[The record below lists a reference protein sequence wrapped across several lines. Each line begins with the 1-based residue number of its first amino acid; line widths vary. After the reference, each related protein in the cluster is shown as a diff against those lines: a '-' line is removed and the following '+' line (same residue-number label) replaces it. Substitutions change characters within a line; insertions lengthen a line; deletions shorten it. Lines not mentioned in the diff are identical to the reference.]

1 MIQDAAH
8 IATERLIKQ
17 YEKRIKKEYKQAAKE
32 LEEKFNDYCRRFNVK
47 YDIKL
52 KQLANNEITKAEFD
66 RWVEGQ
72 LFIGT
77 RWNEMRR
84 TIAEDLLTTNE
95 KARSMATGY
104 QAEAYALNHDY
115 ATFLVEKGAMI
126 DTSYTLY
133 NRQTAERLMKNGQI
147 LPKMGRLVKEEIARG
162 KAIQWQ
168 TGQIQSVVLQS
179 VLQGESLPKV
189 AKRISENLST
199 RNAAAAVRYARTAM
213 TAAQNS
219 GRLDAMR
226 RAVSLGIKTGKQWIA
241 TPDDRTRDSHRQLD
255 GEIVKVE
262 EPFSNGLMFPGDPNG
277 AAEEVWNCRCTMGSA
292 YEGLDNDISDLTKRF
307 SRLED
312 MDYETWKAGRKG
324 RQ

>member
-1 MIQDAAH
+1 MIQDPAH

-32 LEEKFNDYCRRFNVK
+32 LEEKFNDYCRRFKVK

-115 ATFLVEKGAMI
+115 ATFLVERGAMI
-126 DTSYTLY
+126 DTDR
-133 NRQTAERLMKNGQI
+133 RQNG
-147 LPKMGRLVKEEIARG
+147 
-162 KAIQWQ
+162 
-168 TGQIQSVVLQS
+168 S
-179 VLQGESLPKV
+179 
-189 AKRISENLST
+189 
-199 RNAAAAVRYARTAM
+199 
-213 TAAQNS
+213 
-219 GRLDAMR
+219 
-226 RAVSLGIKTGKQWIA
+226 
-241 TPDDRTRDSHRQLD
+241 
-255 GEIVKVE
+255 
-262 EPFSNGLMFPGDPNG
+262 
-277 AAEEVWNCRCTMGSA
+277 
-292 YEGLDNDISDLTKRF
+292 
-307 SRLED
+307 
-312 MDYETWKAGRKG
+312 
-324 RQ
+324 